1 MTFKELGL
9 DEHIVKAVEELG
21 FEKPSPI
28 QEESI
33 PLLITGDKDYVGL
46 AQTGTG
52 KTAAFGLPMIQQ
64 IDTNSKAIQG
74 MILCPTR
81 ELCLQI
87 TNELKLY
94 AKHTKG
100 IKVVAV
106 YGGASISDQ
115 IREIKSGVNIMVGT
129 PGRTIDLMERRVLK
143 FDEVKTVV
151 HNCFNF
157 VKF

>member
-52 KTAAFGLPMIQQ
+52 KTAAFGLPTSYPSYQ
-64 IDTNSKAIQG
+64 S
-74 MILCPTR
+74 LHC
-81 ELCLQI
+81 
-87 TNELKLY
+87 
-94 AKHTKG
+94 H
-100 IKVVAV
+100 
-106 YGGASISDQ
+106 
-115 IREIKSGVNIMVGT
+115 
-129 PGRTIDLMERRVLK
+129 
-143 FDEVKTVV
+143 
-151 HNCFNF
+151 
-157 VKF
+157 

>member
-81 ELCLQI
+81 E
-87 TNELKLY
+87 
-94 AKHTKG
+94 
-100 IKVVAV
+100 
-106 YGGASISDQ
+106 
-115 IREIKSGVNIMVGT
+115 
-129 PGRTIDLMERRVLK
+129 
-143 FDEVKTVV
+143 
-151 HNCFNF
+151 
-157 VKF
+157 